1 MEIKILENNNLL
13 DPFEGYVSSAS
24 PLSLSLSLSL
34 SPIMQDG

>member
-24 PLSLSLSLSL
+24 P
-34 SPIMQDG
+34 IDNQVME